1 MTCDCQGGGVM
12 TEISGR
18 GMQAQIERNGAST
31 PGERPRKEPEA
42 IQTTQGPRLL
52 TRRAVIPAGSWPRRM
67 PAEFAAGYCGET
79 SVDAFLRRVGTEY
92 PQPRVAEGR
101 RRLWLR
107 DDLDAAIL
115 PNDLRRVRD
124 VAEDL

>member
-1 MTCDCQGGGVM
+1 MTK
-12 TEISGR
+12 
-18 GMQAQIERNGAST
+18 
-31 PGERPRKEPEA
+31 P
-42 IQTTQGPRLL
+42 
-52 TRRAVIPAGSWPRRM
+52 AVIPAGSWPRRM
-67 PAEFAAGYCGET
+67 PAELAAAYCGET
-79 SVDAFLRRVGTEY
+79 SVDAFLQRIGSEY